1 MKKQSIFCWFVLLF
15 IALGLI
21 FHLQFQEAGR
31 VRLSSAP
38 PPQLTVEEIA
48 EIEFYAQDVSDAAVY
63 STADT
68 VAKIEIQSTENGR
81 IRCQVTARSPGSA
94 SLSCKANGRQSPA
107 FAISVVEAPEPVLTS
122 GKEISLVSIIF
133 WKAIRR
139 NWQKQSNSAKALR
152 IYLGGMFLMGAQIAC
167 QMAFVSIGNAPC

>member
-21 FHLQFQEAGR
+21 FHLHFQEAGR

-68 VAKIEIQSTENGR
+68 VAKIEIQSAENGR

-122 GKEISLVSIIF
+122 GAFLSSKNSEKYHLASCPY
-133 WKAIRR
+133 A
-139 NWQKQSNSAKALR
+139 QK
-152 IYLGGMFLMGAQIAC
+152 IAEENRVYWAC
-167 QMAFVSIGNAPC
+167 AADAEAAGLTSCKKCLPQ